1 MIIGLF
7 CTHLKAYKNQNFI
20 PISEDIEKPF
30 SLLLGANAVGKS
42 AVLEGLDIYFNSK
55 KFNKTLDTKSQE
67 AYVAPVLLISK
78 DKIRKSEILEQ
89 YLEDVNITFRNE
101 EFKTKTDSQAYQ
113 KFEEFRNRINDK
125 YPENEYYFLTVG
137 VSIDGS
143 VHFGPIDREMI
154 GEKRNAVDN
163 VIREYYNY
171 LYIPAES
178 NISDI
183 TQIGNIYMQKLM
195 NMELKD
201 ELRKILNSEKNKKSI
216 MSDLN
221 NALKNQVEQV
231 NNVIKEFDSSYEYQ
245 SRKQNL
251 QANDII
257 QSIIE
262 SYFSIKSL
270 SKDRKSIE
278 QLSSGE
284 QRIALLNLLIA
295 FSRQKDTVNKQL
307 VLAIDEPEISL
318 NFEKI
323 FEQFDKLLGV
333 ASSVT
338 QVIATTHW
346 YGVLP
351 LLQEGNICYVSKN
364 EKGIIEHYLFEG
376 NSFQDQD
383 FQKFNRSIELKSY
396 HDLTSSILSSL
407 RLGMN
412 WVICEGVTDK
422 KYLEY
427 YLPNKTSVRVLSVK
441 GAGNVAKLYQYL
453 ATPMMFNEFAKSDYG
468 KIICI
473 IDTDS
478 NATVVKNISENL
490 SSKHKK
496 IKNLKI
502 KRIAHYQENTPLVA
516 IDNETISPSSIEDVL
531 DPKQFFKS
539 IKQVIQEEEP
549 EIANKL
555 VYNKKRKQNFHSNI
569 RDEFDS
575 IIDKTLL
582 TREEIEVIYQKLSE
596 GPYKNKIAEHYISH
610 PSNGFPNFF
619 SYVIEQELDMT
630 LDILNSDNI
639 EKDSLKR
646 LTEFK
651 ISTLKDKRE
660 FLKLYWDAIQD
671 WKPIVNHET
680 KNKLTN
686 FISGTRT
693 QTFGE
698 LDEAIKTIK
707 QSLKEHT

>member
-1 MIIGLF
+1 
-7 CTHLKAYKNQNFI
+7 
-20 PISEDIEKPF
+20 
-30 SLLLGANAVGKS
+30 
-42 AVLEGLDIYFNSK
+42 
-55 KFNKTLDTKSQE
+55 
-67 AYVAPVLLISK
+67 
-78 DKIRKSEILEQ
+78 
-89 YLEDVNITFRNE
+89 
-101 EFKTKTDSQAYQ
+101 
-113 KFEEFRNRINDK
+113 
-125 YPENEYYFLTVG
+125 
-137 VSIDGS
+137 
-143 VHFGPIDREMI
+143 
-154 GEKRNAVDN
+154 
-163 VIREYYNY
+163 
-171 LYIPAES
+171 
-178 NISDI
+178 
-183 TQIGNIYMQKLM
+183 M

-427 YLPNKTSVRVLSVK
+427 LS
-441 GAGNVAKLYQYL
+441 
-453 ATPMMFNEFAKSDYG
+453 
-468 KIICI
+468 II
-473 IDTDS
+473 
-478 NATVVKNISENL
+478 E
-490 SSKHKK
+490 
-496 IKNLKI
+496 
-502 KRIAHYQENTPLVA
+502 
-516 IDNETISPSSIEDVL
+516 
-531 DPKQFFKS
+531 
-539 IKQVIQEEEP
+539 
-549 EIANKL
+549 
-555 VYNKKRKQNFHSNI
+555 RKQ
-569 RDEFDS
+569 D
-575 IIDKTLL
+575 
-582 TREEIEVIYQKLSE
+582 
-596 GPYKNKIAEHYISH
+596 
-610 PSNGFPNFF
+610 
-619 SYVIEQELDMT
+619 
-630 LDILNSDNI
+630 
-639 EKDSLKR
+639 
-646 LTEFK
+646 
-651 ISTLKDKRE
+651 
-660 FLKLYWDAIQD
+660 
-671 WKPIVNHET
+671 
-680 KNKLTN
+680 
-686 FISGTRT
+686 
-693 QTFGE
+693 
-698 LDEAIKTIK
+698 
-707 QSLKEHT
+707 